1 MTEEIKGPA
10 TFSCRDGGGCR
21 FEEPAMNR
29 LINDIFGDG
38 YITLT
43 CEGGECLHYSQVP
56 GYINPPKPDNT
67 RWIALSIAGAGL
79 VVALSTAGT
88 CHANQSLA

>member
-1 MTEEIKGPA
+1 
-10 TFSCRDGGGCR
+10 
-21 FEEPAMNR
+21 MNQ

-43 CEGGECLHYSQVP
+43 CDGGECLHYSQVP
-56 GYINPPKPDNT
+56 GYIRPPEPDNT

-79 VVALSTAGT
+79 VVALSTAGMCET
-88 CHANQSLA
+88 NQRQTWPHNL